1 MQRRSFIKNTAFTL
15 GALALFNQ
23 QTLANLLAEPTWKI
37 QMLTDDI
44 GMFIERGGT
53 ILFMVTKKGV
63 VVVDS
68 QFPDT
73 AQHLIDEIKK
83 KTTKPFR
90 LLINTHHHGDHSG
103 GNIAFKG
110 MVQQVVAHANS
121 KINQEAA
128 AIKQKTEAKQLYP
141 DETFTDTWAKKIGK
155 EKIRLHYFGAGHTNG
170 DCFVHFEHSN
180 IVHTGDLVFNRRHP
194 FVDKTAGADI
204 SNWIKVLD
212 TATEKFDNNTM
223 YISGH
228 AATGYETILKK
239 ADVLLFRDYLGN
251 VLRFTDAA
259 LKAGKTKEEILKASE
274 IPGSPEWKGDGLSRP
289 LTAAIEELT
298 SK

>member
-44 GMFIERGGT
+44 GMFTERGGT

>member
-23 QTLANLLAEPTWKI
+23 KTLANLLAEPTWKI

-44 GMFIERGGT
+44 GMFSERGGT

-73 AQHLIDEIKK
+73 AQHLIDEVKK

-110 MVQQVVAHANS
+110 LVQQVVAHANS
-121 KINQEAA
+121 KINQEAT
-128 AIKQKTEAKQLYP
+128 AIKSKTEAKQLYP
-141 DETFTDTWAKKIGK
+141 DTTFTDTWSKKVGK
-155 EKIRLHYFGAGHTNG
+155 ERMRLHYFGAGHTNG

-204 SNWIKVLD
+204 ANWIKVLD
-212 TATEKFDNNTM
+212 AATQKFDNNTM

-251 VLRFTDAA
+251 VLSFTDAA
-259 LKAGKTKEEILKASE
+259 LKAGKSKEEILKATE

-298 SK
+298 KN